1 MKKNILLIEDNTDI
15 ANLITVNLC
24 NQHMQV
30 DHVPE
35 GESGLDK
42 ALKGDYQLVILDL
55 MLPGIDGMDICRIM
69 RSKNIYTPVLMVT
82 AKVSELDRVLG
93 LEVGADD

>member
-1 MKKNILLIEDNTDI
+1 MKKNILLIEDNADI

-24 NQHMQV
+24 SQHMQV

-82 AKVSELDRVLG
+82 AKVRDLSKYYTINIIYI
-93 LEVGADD
+93 